1 MIRKIADILKEK
13 NRTYSFEFFPPKTE
27 KGKTRLFEVAGV
39 FAKLKPDWFSVTYG
53 AGGSTRA
60 MTMEIADEL
69 QKRFDVP
76 VMHHFTCVGH
86 SKNELKAITTEMKKR
101 NICNILA
108 LRGDMPEGEKEWK
121 PAPDGFEYCYQLVEL
136 IRSFGGFFS
145 IGVAGFPEGHIN
157 CPDKETDSKY
167 LKIKIDSGG
176 EFVIT
181 QLFFD
186 NKDYFEYLD
195 RIRKTG
201 VNVPTIPGIL
211 PITDY
216 QTLLRF
222 CNTCGATIPQKVHD
236 IFKPLDGDAESTYKT
251 GVEFAVQQCKD
262 LLEGG
267 SPGLHFYTLNK
278 VDPTREILSEI
289 KRYTTNQ
296 IKHKDGD

>member
-13 NRTYSFEFFPPKTE
+13 KRTYSFEFFPPKTE
-27 KGKTRLFEVAGV
+27 KGRTKLFETAGV
-39 FAKLKPDWFSVTYG
+39 FAKLEPDWFSVTYG

-60 MTMEIADEL
+60 LTMEIVDKL
-69 QKRFDVP
+69 QKRFNVP

-86 SKNELKAITTEMKKR
+86 SKDELKVIIAEMQKR
-101 NICNILA
+101 DICNILA
-108 LRGDMPEGEKEWK
+108 LRGDVPEGEKDWK
-121 PAPDGFEYCYQLVEL
+121 PAPDGFEYCYQLIEL
-136 IRSFGGFFS
+136 IHSFGDFFS

-157 CPDKETDSKY
+157 CPDKETDSRY
-167 LKIKIDSGG
+167 LKIKIDAGG

-195 RIRKTG
+195 RIRKIG
-201 VNVPTIPGIL
+201 VTVPIIPGIL

-222 CNTCGATIPQKVHD
+222 CNTCGATIPKKVHD
-236 IFKPLDGDAESTYKT
+236 IFKPLDGNAESTYKM
-251 GVEFAVQQCKD
+251 GVEFAVQQCED
-262 LLEGG
+262 LLKGG
-267 SPGLHFYTLNK
+267 VPGLHFYSLNK

-289 KRYTTNQ
+289 KR
-296 IKHKDGD
+296 